1 MQTSI
6 KNRSIRFLL
15 ESSLDKKYLK
25 LKEIVS
31 SKSPCLQSPCS
42 QSNDLETNNIN
53 DFKWDFSE
61 VNTEYFQKIERLVEK
76 SIMGNYLKSVL
87 VNVSSPDV
95 LIFDPIDI
103 PEKNKQYFFKEKE
116 LMVYIA
122 DF

>member
-31 SKSPCLQSPCS
+31 SQSPCS

-61 VNTEYFQKIERLVEK
+61 VNKDNFKKIERLVEK

-95 LIFDPIDI
+95 LIFDPMDI